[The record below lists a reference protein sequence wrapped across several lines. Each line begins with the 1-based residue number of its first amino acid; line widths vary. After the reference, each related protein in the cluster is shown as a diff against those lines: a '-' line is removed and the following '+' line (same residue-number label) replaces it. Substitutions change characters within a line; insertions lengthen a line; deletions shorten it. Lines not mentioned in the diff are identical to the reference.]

1 MIQNQ
6 IQQQKKI
13 KVATKKKEEGN
24 RLFKEEKYDEASKAY
39 SKALDYFKESWGFS
53 DQEKKEADDVKLPCF
68 LNLAAA
74 QLRLKEY
81 SECVVNCHKA
91 LDIDSSNIKALFR
104 KGQAH
109 SRMNEFEKAKSD
121 FLEAIQISPENKE
134 VKQELEILKKKMA
147 AYKQQEKQMF
157 AGLFK
162 AAPTKTESVKE
173 QKQ

>member
-1 MIQNQ
+1 
-6 IQQQKKI
+6 
-13 KVATKKKEEGN
+13 
-24 RLFKEEKYDEASKAY
+24 
-39 SKALDYFKESWGFS
+39 
-53 DQEKKEADDVKLPCF
+53 
-68 LNLAAA
+68 
-74 QLRLKEY
+74 
-81 SECVVNCHKA
+81 VNCHKA

-121 FLEAIQISPENKE
+121 FLEAIQRAPENKE